1 METTLEIIDISEFRM
16 SEESNVNS
24 VSSESKKTTDF
35 WSEDLS
41 TIFSKPDE
49 SMETSDEM
57 NLNREFHTQ
66 QFVTDIFNRCIFP
79 VNDSIKNDSFEM
91 IVFVRSKLD
100 ERILNSM
107 LSSAKE
113 SFSISKSKEFRK
125 VLN

>member
-1 METTLEIIDISEFRM
+1 M
-16 SEESNVNS
+16 
-24 VSSESKKTTDF
+24 
-35 WSEDLS
+35 
-41 TIFSKPDE
+41 
-49 SMETSDEM
+49 
-57 NLNREFHTQ
+57 
-66 QFVTDIFNRCIFP
+66 FNRLIFP

-91 IVFVRSKLD
+91 IVFVRAKLD